1 MTDADHPTA
10 SSRPHVTDMFHAALP
25 TLPHDGT
32 GNSEPQADA
41 DLAID
46 PKLGSRIGSLLSRL
60 YRGGEELAVTK
71 KQRNGGKRTYRIRSL
86 RHEYRGDEGPDRPA
100 TFMVSVLR
108 VAQFGAATR
117 MTVTLRWVGRNCWLN
132 VQANPTTLLTATNA
146 FAADTGLEGERELR
160 FLFLYPFALLRQILR
175 TIDHSFDWSAGMA
188 DRIRRGDITA
198 HNLQVAFPIPFETAL
213 DARRFL
219 SWLQVSYC
227 LVYVD
232 ERGRTR
238 ILGELLGLR
247 ASTQLDDTGRPTG
260 VLLGAKQ
267 GNNPDITVNIYAKA
281 DTLEPEEKTL
291 LGEAGLRWLRRHL
304 RVDVTLHK
312 PALDRL
318 FNAAGM
324 AGAPRTVA
332 SVCRAVGML
341 DAGGH
346 RLVDWL
352 AHEACVRRLKL
363 PAVVGFRN
371 GDYERAAA
379 ELGGRP
385 AVMAVWP
392 WWLAG
397 EGDLRALL
405 EAELR
410 RGGMAQAK
418 AKSAVADKLR
428 AVRAAG
434 IDPDIPPEFFH
445 RLGLAA
451 CTWGFSKS
459 EVAEFAAAVAGGD
472 EAAMAEMLRQ
482 KRRFAEVGL
491 AELTAAVERALRPG
505 AVPALGVR

>member
-1 MTDADHPTA
+1 
-10 SSRPHVTDMFHAALP
+10 
-25 TLPHDGT
+25 
-32 GNSEPQADA
+32 
-41 DLAID
+41 
-46 PKLGSRIGSLLSRL
+46 
-60 YRGGEELAVTK
+60 
-71 KQRNGGKRTYRIRSL
+71 
-86 RHEYRGDEGPDRPA
+86 
-100 TFMVSVLR
+100 
-108 VAQFGAATR
+108 
-117 MTVTLRWVGRNCWLN
+117 
-132 VQANPTTLLTATNA
+132 
-146 FAADTGLEGERELR
+146 
-160 FLFLYPFALLRQILR
+160 
-175 TIDHSFDWSAGMA
+175 
-188 DRIRRGDITA
+188 
-198 HNLQVAFPIPFETAL
+198 
-213 DARRFL
+213 
-219 SWLQVSYC
+219 
-227 LVYVD
+227 
-232 ERGRTR
+232 
-238 ILGELLGLR
+238 
-247 ASTQLDDTGRPTG
+247 

-318 FNAAGM
+318 FNAAGI

-363 PAVVGFRN
+363 SAVVGFRD
-371 GDYERAAA
+371 GDFERAAA
-379 ELGGRP
+379 KLRGRP

-392 WWLAG
+392 RWLAG
-397 EGDLRALL
+397 EGGLRALL

-418 AKSAVADKLR
+418 AKSAVADNLR

-459 EVAEFAAAVAGGD
+459 EVAAFAAAVAAGD
-472 EAAMAEMLRQ
+472 EAAMAEMDFL
-482 KRRFAEVGL
+482 
-491 AELTAAVERALRPG
+491 PG
-505 AVPALGVR
+505 SGGVRSERHAAAGMVIPSMLARASAGVR